1 MTTIGSPPGTFACD
15 SGSLKELLGDT
26 TLNCPCCDGRLTPE
40 KLARLL
46 DDVQK
51 LAQGR
56 QSVHAG
62 PTMQPSAGIG
72 RHAGMIIDSHAH
84 MISRTTDDYEAMAK
98 SGVVAVIEPAFW
110 LGQPRT
116 NVGSFIDYFSLIS
129 GFERFR
135 AGQFGIRHYCT
146 IGLNPKEANNEALAE
161 AVIDALPR
169 FLVKEGVVA
178 MGELGYDEQTPL
190 EEKALRAQIELAKE
204 FELPIMIHT
213 PHRDK
218 RPGTLRTMDVLKE
231 HGFDPAR
238 CVIDHNN
245 EALAEAV
252 IDALPRFLVKEGV
265 VAMGELGYDEQTPLE
280 DKALRA
286 QIELAREFEL
296 PIMIH
301 TPHRDK
307 RPGTLRTMD
316 VLKEHGFDPA
326 RCVIDHNNE
335 ETVREVRDRGY
346 WCAFSIYPNTKMG
359 SERMAAIVESY
370 GPERLIVDSACD
382 WGVSDPLA
390 VAKTARLMA
399 QRGVSAEA
407 IHRVVYSN
415 ALKVYGLN
423 TEMKEEHWLAPS
435 AIDQRTLYE
444 GNSVLR
450 GGQTPRIEQPGR
462 LVDDL
467 QIT

>member
-1 MTTIGSPPGTFACD
+1 MTTIGSSPLGAFACD
-15 SGSLKELLGDT
+15 SGSLKELLGDS
-26 TLNCPCCDGRLTPE
+26 TLNCPCCDERLTPE

-51 LAQGR
+51 LAERR
-56 QSVHAG
+56 QSAHAA
-62 PTMQPSAGIG
+62 PATQPSAGIG

-84 MISRTTDDYEAMAK
+84 MISRTTDDYEAMAR

-190 EEKALRAQIELAKE
+190 EDKALRAQIELAKE

-245 EALAEAV
+245 E
-252 IDALPRFLVKEGV
+252 
-265 VAMGELGYDEQTPLE
+265 
-280 DKALRA
+280 
-286 QIELAREFEL
+286 
-296 PIMIH
+296 
-301 TPHRDK
+301 
-307 RPGTLRTMD
+307 
-316 VLKEHGFDPA
+316 
-326 RCVIDHNNE
+326 
-335 ETVREVRDRGY
+335 ETVREVRDRGF

-399 QRGVSAEA
+399 QRGISADA
-407 IHRVVYSN
+407 IHQVVYSN
-415 ALKVYGLN
+415 ALNVYGLN

-450 GGQTPRIEQPGR
+450 GGQSPRIEQPGR

>member
-1 MTTIGSPPGTFACD
+1 MTTIGSPPGTFPGAFACD
-15 SGSLKELLGDT
+15 AGSLKELLADA
-26 TLNCPCCDGRLTPE
+26 TLSCPCCNGQLTPE

-56 QSVHAG
+56 TATNAEPVA
-62 PTMQPSAGIG
+62 QPSSRAG

-84 MISRTTDDYEAMAK
+84 MISRTTDDYEAMAR

-190 EEKALRAQIELAKE
+190 EDKALRAQIELAK
-204 FELPIMIHT
+204 
-213 PHRDK
+213 
-218 RPGTLRTMDVLKE
+218 
-231 HGFDPAR
+231 
-238 CVIDHNN
+238 
-245 EALAEAV
+245 
-252 IDALPRFLVKEGV
+252 
-265 VAMGELGYDEQTPLE
+265 
-280 DKALRA
+280 
-286 QIELAREFEL
+286 EFEL

-399 QRGVSAEA
+399 QRGVSTEA
-407 IHRVVYSN
+407 IHQVVYSN